1 MVLRFL
7 TSMDTL
13 VCTMFVG
20 FLHIFGA
27 EFPPIDSLTQVPHRF
42 AGALLMPKQIVLRG
56 QRVFLWKTWRNFPK
70 RQNMPRVGK
79 TRASRKANLG
89 CWR

>member
-1 MVLRFL
+1 
-7 TSMDTL
+7 
-13 VCTMFVG
+13 MFVG

-56 QRVFLWKTWRNFPK
+56 QRVFFENVDNFPE
-70 RQNMPRVGK
+70 
-79 TRASRKANLG
+79 KAEHAGLLSFP
-89 CWR
+89 

>member
-1 MVLRFL
+1 
-7 TSMDTL
+7 
-13 VCTMFVG
+13 MFVG

-56 QRVFLWKTWRNFPK
+56 QLVFCGK
-70 RQNMPRVGK
+70 RGEF
-79 TRASRKANLG
+79 SRKGRTCPGLFGPGLPEKQILG
-89 CWR
+89 VGGEAKFDSLKADIY

>member
-1 MVLRFL
+1 MSMVLRFL

-56 QRVFLWKTWRNFPK
+56 QLFFVENVENFPE
-70 RQNMPRVGK
+70 
-79 TRASRKANLG
+79 KAEHAPG
-89 CWR
+89 W